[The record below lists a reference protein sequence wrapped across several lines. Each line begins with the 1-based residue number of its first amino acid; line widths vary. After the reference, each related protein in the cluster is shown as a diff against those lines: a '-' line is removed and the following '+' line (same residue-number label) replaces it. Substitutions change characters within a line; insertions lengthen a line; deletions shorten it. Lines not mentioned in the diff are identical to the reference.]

1 VGKRAPKSYEE
12 TKSKKANKDD
22 AENLGKHV
30 LAPDQKYLITKL
42 SEINPN
48 IVYFLVYVRE
58 KSDADLAA
66 EAKSSKESK
75 VSDKGDYSIRMAL

>member
-1 VGKRAPKSYEE
+1 
-12 TKSKKANKDD
+12 
-22 AENLGKHV
+22 
-30 LAPDQKYLITKL
+30 
-42 SEINPN
+42 
-48 IVYFLVYVRE
+48 VRE